1 MKLLNAEEIQLNDS
15 GSLSDLQYSH
25 LKRYGYSQ
33 LLVAGIFIAL
43 VVVSVFMTNMRW
55 NWLSAMWIGGG
66 ALFASIYV
74 YTAAGYLKITKYGNT
89 INKVSGS
96 TEIKESGKR
105 HRLLRIGDQSFFIL
119 RNQSA
124 GIENGKSY
132 TVYYLDNPRTVTGWI
147 ES

>member
-1 MKLLNAEEIQLNDS
+1 MKLLNAEEIQLNNS

-33 LLVAGIFIAL
+33 LLVAGIFVVL
-43 VVVSVFMTNMRW
+43 VVVSVFMTNMKW
-55 NWLSAMWIGGG
+55 NWLTAIWMGGG
-66 ALFASIYV
+66 ALFASIYI
-74 YTAAGYLKITKYGNT
+74 YTARAYLKLKREGNELH
-89 INKVSGS
+89 KVSGIA
-96 TEIKESGKR
+96 EIKDSGKR

-124 GIENGKSY
+124 GIENSKSY
-132 TVYYLDNPRTVTGWI
+132 TVYYLDSPRTVTGWI

>member
-1 MKLLNAEEIQLNDS
+1 MKLLSAEEIQLNDS
-15 GSLSDLQYSH
+15 GTLSDLQYSH

-33 LLVAGIFIAL
+33 LLVAGIFVAL
-43 VVVSVFMTNMRW
+43 VVVSVFMTNMKW
-55 NWLSAMWIGGG
+55 NWLTAIWMGGG

-74 YTAAGYLKITKYGNT
+74 YTAVAYLKLKKDGNG
-89 INKVSGS
+89 IHKVSGVAD
-96 TEIKESGKR
+96 IKDSGKR

-124 GIENGKSY
+124 GIENSKSY
-132 TVYYLDNPRTVTGWI
+132 TVYYLDNPRTVTGWK

>member
-1 MKLLNAEEIQLNDS
+1 MKLLTTEEKQLNEN

-33 LLVAGIFIAL
+33 LLVAGIFVVL
-43 VVVSVFMTNMRW
+43 VLVSVLMTNMKW
-55 NWLSAMWIGGG
+55 NWLTAIWIGGG

-74 YTAAGYLKITKYGNT
+74 YTAMGYLKIKKDGNIIHMVT
-89 INKVSGS
+89 GNA
-96 TEIKESGKR
+96 EIKESGKR
-105 HRLLRIGDQSFFIL
+105 HRLLRIGDQSFFL
-119 RNQSA
+119 LKNQSA
-124 GIENGKSY
+124 GIQNEKSY

>member
-1 MKLLNAEEIQLNDS
+1 MKLLSAEEIQLNDS
-15 GSLSDLQYSH
+15 GTLSDLQYSH

-33 LLVAGIFIAL
+33 LLVAGIFVAL
-43 VVVSVFMTNMRW
+43 VVVSVFMTNMKW
-55 NWLSAMWIGGG
+55 NWLTAIWMGGG

-74 YTAAGYLKITKYGNT
+74 YTAVAYLKLKKDGNG
-89 INKVSGS
+89 ILKVSGVAD
-96 TEIKESGKR
+96 IKDSGKR

-124 GIENGKSY
+124 GIENSKSY
-132 TVYYLDNPRTVTGWI
+132 TVYYLDNPRTVTGWK

>member
-1 MKLLNAEEIQLNDS
+1 MKLLTAEEIQLNNH

-33 LLVAGIFIAL
+33 LIVAGIFVVL
-43 VVVSVFMTNMRW
+43 VLVSVFMTNMKW
-55 NWLSAMWIGGG
+55 NWLSAIWMGGG

-74 YTAAGYLKITKYGNT
+74 YTAVAYLKLKKNGNE
-89 INKVSGS
+89 IHKVAG
-96 TEIKESGKR
+96 TAEIKDSGKR

-119 RNQSA
+119 TNQSA

-132 TVYYLDNPRTVTGWI
+132 IVYYLDNPRTVTGWT